1 MRSQPASERTGSE
14 NASKHITPARREAEP
29 DPRRRRRQPPE
40 IFPPKTDNDVTMTT
54 AEILDFSEGADS

>member
-1 MRSQPASERTGSE
+1 MKSQPVNGKTGSG
-14 NASKHITPARREAEP
+14 NVSKRASPARREAEP